1 MFATSP
7 YLFGQRRGEKREE
20 REKTE
25 RERAVSNQAWSQQ
38 ERSKAN
44 NTQTTNN
51 HKYLYY
57 FSSTPTQHS
66 SPKKNHLHF
75 KKSIQST
82 DSKQISRYIF
92 YDHSIRCFHHFF
104 TCLTTTT
111 LRHLSFFCSFH
122 TLWMSKTTF
131 LTFITTTFQIM
142 CASLLIFFIP
152 ITTFI
157 LFSFSFVAA

>member
-75 KKSIQST
+75 EAARFIGSFSRPSYLLEHLCCISLQFSMKGCRPESIGFYVNWNVKCICHC
-82 DSKQISRYIF
+82 SK
-92 YDHSIRCFHHFF
+92 C
-104 TCLTTTT
+104 
-111 LRHLSFFCSFH
+111 
-122 TLWMSKTTF
+122 TF
-131 LTFITTTFQIM
+131 LM
-142 CASLLIFFIP
+142 KKCAKYWE
-152 ITTFI
+152 I
-157 LFSFSFVAA
+157 LSYLVSN